1 MISDAIRKI
10 ARLSAATR
18 RLKAAIDAPLV
29 DHPAVSRFERL
40 QDLRVA
46 IAEADHAYREALKQD
61 YSLKAV
67 AFLEA
72 DVLAS
77 VRLQELRQW
86 WLQTATPEEAIA
98 EVRHRHA
105 GYVDIIAHYTG
116 PAENLAKWC
125 VLRDHCAE
133 IMEAW
138 DEGRIR

>member
-1 MISDAIRKI
+1 MTSDPVKRA

-29 DHPAVSRFERL
+29 DHPAMSRFERL

-46 IAEADHAYREALKQD
+46 IAEADHAYREALKED
-61 YSLKAV
+61 YSLRPI
-67 AFLEA
+67 AFFEA

-77 VRLQELRQW
+77 VRLRELRRW
-86 WLQTATPEEAIA
+86 WLHTATSDEAIV

-105 GYVDIIAHYTG
+105 EYVDIIAHYTG
-116 PAENLAKWC
+116 PPENLVKWR

-133 IMEAW
+133 IIQAW
-138 DEGRIR
+138 DEGRTG